1 MSPKRVSSTHL
12 HCPCLT
18 PYVAIFTLAPK
29 RSDICPLGTDLCVY
43 TSIQCAPLP
52 IYADIDRLAYIVSL
66 SLTLLNLHVNPRVC
80 QPYLTCMK
88 ICVSVD
94 ASRAPAQQ
102 RPPRPVHL
110 TIGVT
115 PLDTVIWRYLYLHL
129 PLIPRC
135 GDEHPH
141 PDPNGSYTIGPIYRM
156 CTVYTCQY
164 YLPSN
169 PN

>member
-1 MSPKRVSSTHL
+1 MISAG
-12 HCPCLT
+12 CL
-18 PYVAIFTLAPK
+18 
-29 RSDICPLGTDLCVY
+29 D
-43 TSIQCAPLP
+43 
-52 IYADIDRLAYIVSL
+52 SL
-66 SLTLLNLHVNPRVC
+66 SVSYLPNLHENMRVC
-80 QPYLTCMK
+80 RCTARVGLTK
-88 ICVSVD
+88 
-94 ASRAPAQQ
+94 PT
-102 RPPRPVHL
+102 RPVHL

-135 GDEHPH
+135 GDETPH